1 MPETLHVTYS
11 KDMLV
16 IHVTLWEIV
25 LWISAEVSK
34 KSQKIMIFAD
44 GASYNLKKKTK
55 KNNKLYGPF
64 LWMGF
69 NCLKASA
76 TSTRQF
82 TLYH

>member
-55 KNNKLYGPF
+55 KKQQT
-64 LWMGF
+64 LWPLFMDGVQ
-69 NCLKASA
+69 LPQS
-76 TSTRQF
+76 
-82 TLYH
+82 